1 MAQFTLPELESA
13 RFQAGK
19 VVADALNTL
28 LGAHD
33 TLAGVAMV
41 ALPEMPE
48 ASASVY
54 GKLVLFTGTTDETY
68 TQFHRYLC
76 TSGDP
81 IPYAWTDVTAGY
93 GDLPTTYADVLT
105 NIATHTSALAAV
117 QTQANENTGYGVASG
132 LAVSAQ
138 ATPDMTVKVAAGVAY
153 LPDGTR
159 VAAAGDN
166 VTISEA
172 SSASARKDIVYVAA
186 NGALAC
192 LTGEPLAPAIAGL
205 RKVTVVTNAV
215 AGDTFT
221 FGEITLTAVASDPG
235 ANQFAFG
242 ATVADTMT
250 NIAGVLDGAITEAGD
265 YDVAVVEGKIHI
277 TEKVA
282 GGGNTPGAVTVTGTM
297 TITQELTASSKAAVE
312 EIVAPATPEN
322 CVLLALVTVG
332 QSATSVGASDI
343 ADKRKGVLVPVL
355 VDASTNKTY
364 KLVVTSGTLGIEEI

>member
-33 TLAGVAMV
+33 TLAGDVDTLESTV
-41 ALPEMPE
+41 
-48 ASASVY
+48 
-54 GKLVLFTGTTDETY
+54 
-68 TQFHRYLC
+68 
-76 TSGDP
+76 SG
-81 IPYAWTDVTAGY
+81 
-93 GDLPTTYADVLT
+93 
-105 NIATHTSALAAV
+105 HTSALGAV

-138 ATPDMTVKVAAGVAY
+138 STPNMTVKVAAGVAY

-159 VAAAGDN
+159 VAVAGNN
-166 VTISEA
+166 VTVPAA

-192 LTGEPLAPAIAGL
+192 LSGEPLAPAIAGL
-205 RKVTVVTNAV
+205 RKVTIVTNAV

-221 FGEITLTAVASDPG
+221 FGDITLTAVASNPG
-235 ANQFAFG
+235 ANQFTFG
-242 ATVADTMT
+242 ATAADTMT
-250 NIAGVLDGAITEAGD
+250 SLAGFLEGAITVNGD
-265 YDVAVVEGKIHI
+265 YVVAVVEGAIHI

-282 GGGNTPGAVTVTGTM
+282 GGGNTPPAVTVTGTM

-312 EIVAPATPEN
+312 EVVAPATPTN

>member
-33 TLAGVAMV
+33 TLAGDVDTLESTVAGH
-41 ALPEMPE
+41 A
-48 ASASVY
+48 
-54 GKLVLFTGTTDETY
+54 
-68 TQFHRYLC
+68 
-76 TSGDP
+76 
-81 IPYAWTDVTAGY
+81 
-93 GDLPTTYADVLT
+93 
-105 NIATHTSALAAV
+105 SALAAV
-117 QTQANENTGYGVASG
+117 QTKANEQTGYGVASG

-138 ATPDMTVKVAAGVAY
+138 STPDMTVKVAAGVAY

-159 VAAAGDN
+159 VAVAGSN
-166 VTISEA
+166 VTIPEA
-172 SSASARKDIVYVAA
+172 SAASARKDIVYVAT
-186 NGALAC
+186 NGGLAC
-192 LTGEPLAPAIAGL
+192 LAGAPLAPAIAGL
-205 RKVTVVTNAV
+205 RKVTVTTNAV
-215 AGDTFT
+215 AGDTFV
-221 FGEITLTAVASDPG
+221 FGEITLTAVASDPA
-235 ANQFAFG
+235 ANQFAVG

-250 NIAGVLDGAITEAGD
+250 NIAGVLDAVITEGGD
-265 YDVAVVEGKIHI
+265 YDAAVVEGKIHI

-282 GGGNTPGAVTVTGTM
+282 GGGNTPSAVSVTGTM
-297 TITQELTASSKAAVE
+297 TITQELTATSTAAVE
-312 EIVAPATPEN
+312 EVVAPATPEN

-364 KLVVTSGTLGIEEI
+364 KLIVSSGTLSVEEI

>member
-28 LGAHD
+28 LRAHD
-33 TLAGVAMV
+33 TLAGDVDTLESTV
-41 ALPEMPE
+41 
-48 ASASVY
+48 
-54 GKLVLFTGTTDETY
+54 TG
-68 TQFHRYLC
+68 
-76 TSGDP
+76 
-81 IPYAWTDVTAGY
+81 
-93 GDLPTTYADVLT
+93 
-105 NIATHTSALAAV
+105 HTSALGAV

-138 ATPDMTVKVAAGVAY
+138 STPNMTVKVAAGVAY

-159 VAAAGDN
+159 VAVAGNN

-192 LTGEPLAPAIAGL
+192 LSGEPLAPAIAGL
-205 RKVTVVTNAV
+205 RKVTIVTNAV

-221 FGEITLTAVASDPG
+221 FGDITLTAVASDPV
-235 ANQFAFG
+235 ANQFTFG
-242 ATVADTMT
+242 ATAADTMT
-250 NIAGVLDGAITEAGD
+250 SLAGFLEGAITVGGD
-265 YDVAVVEGKIHI
+265 YVVAVVEGAIHI

-282 GGGNTPGAVTVTGTM
+282 GGGNTPPAVTVTGTM

-312 EIVAPATPEN
+312 EVVAPATPTN